1 MCAPNRSVK
10 FHLVLFIW
18 QHFTKT
24 APTINKDSEEEP
36 RRREQFANRL
46 QTLKVVLK
54 KQKVFFNLKYNK
66 VIEGNKY
73 PY

>member
-24 APTINKDSEEEP
+24 APTINKDSTRKNPEEGS
-36 RRREQFANRL
+36 
-46 QTLKVVLK
+46 
-54 KQKVFFNLKYNK
+54 NLPIGFKH
-66 VIEGNKY
+66 
-73 PY
+73 